1 MSCCKGSKSVLGQ
14 WEGVLLANEDRKHG
28 EAALMKGVFK
38 VMLWVA
44 CACAVAACGG
54 PNNKEK
60 QVIAEMTRDIRTDCI
75 GRMLIDVPKSF
86 KWSHAPSVTLY
97 YGT

>member
-1 MSCCKGSKSVLGQ
+1 
-14 WEGVLLANEDRKHG
+14 
-28 EAALMKGVFK
+28 MKGVFK